1 MEMDMDTNDVRRQL
15 IGNNAVRARARA
27 SNDKQRWANSTVDH
41 YALPDDIIEI
51 YVKSFESVLLEF
63 AL

>member
-15 IGNNAVRARARA
+15 IGNNAVRA